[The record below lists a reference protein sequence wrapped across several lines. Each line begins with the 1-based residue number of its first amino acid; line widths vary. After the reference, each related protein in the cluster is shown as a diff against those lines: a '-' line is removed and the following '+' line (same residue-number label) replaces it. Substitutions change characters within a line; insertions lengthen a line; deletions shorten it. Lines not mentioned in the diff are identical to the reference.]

1 MRMRGILTASTFLAG
16 LAAMSMPA
24 QATWNGAFTGACPS
38 NVGTGATVNGC
49 NLTITFNADGSIS
62 TSGPG
67 GNYDGV
73 EDAVLGVVNNSGHSI
88 SSFNISASNIFGLDG
103 DGIDTFTGVT
113 NAAAAHFTG
122 ALLAGQSA
130 YGGADAFYTNIV
142 GTSSGTVNFQTPIAS
157 GGSDYFSLEESVSLT
172 APPIITVAAP
182 EPASLAVLGVGLI
195 GMSLARRRKS

>member
-1 MRMRGILTASTFLAG
+1 MRMRAILTASTFLAG
-16 LAAMSMPA
+16 LATMSMPA
-24 QATWNGAFTGACPS
+24 QASWNGLFTGACPS
-38 NVGTGATVNGC
+38 NMGPGGGTGATVNGC

-88 SSFNISASNIFGLDG
+88 SAFNISAPNIFGLDG

-157 GGSDYFSLEESVSLT
+157 GHSDYFSLEESISLT
-172 APPIITVAAP
+172 APPP
-182 EPASLAVLGVGLI
+182 SSPPQLRNRPASPSWAW
-195 GMSLARRRKS
+195 A